1 MGKNG
6 HFCTLN
12 ARKILNIENMEN
24 PLHNFLNIITKML
37 LTNFHCIWRFPWRLV
52 LFWNLSQGTVFQEKM
67 SEILYKSPF
76 FGKISNFQWH
86 SLISIKNIH
95 ANGELCEKSEQKGQN
110 CGFEGYF
117 NILPH
122 MQIPYYLYRENR
134 QNLCRR
140 HILKRLYLS
149 QKLKLE
155 GLWYLFGKQKERRKR

>member
-52 LFWNLSQGTVFQEKM
+52 LFWNLSQGTVFQKKM

-76 FGKISNFQWH
+76 FGKIPSFQWNF
-86 SLISIKNIH
+86 LISIKNIH
-95 ANGELCEKSEQKGQN
+95 ANGELGEKSEPKSQN
-110 CGFEGYF
+110 CGFEGCF
-117 NILPH
+117 NILLH
-122 MQIPYYLYRENR
+122 LKIPLYLYRENPK
-134 QNLCRR
+134 
-140 HILKRLYLS
+140 ISADATY
-149 QKLKLE
+149 
-155 GLWYLFGKQKERRKR
+155 